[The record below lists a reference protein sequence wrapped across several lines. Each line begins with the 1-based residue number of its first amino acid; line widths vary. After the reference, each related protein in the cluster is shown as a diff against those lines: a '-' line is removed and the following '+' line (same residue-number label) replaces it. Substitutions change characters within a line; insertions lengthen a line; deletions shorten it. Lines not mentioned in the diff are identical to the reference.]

1 MASTISGARKSKLIK
16 PQGSVG
22 FLLNVWT
29 ASSGPP
35 TAEML
40 DPLNYAQ
47 REAQPSLRSA
57 DVTNEEDTEVAFVLG
72 RYMVKTAV
80 GTVVER
86 FGRGGS
92 RWGLRWKD

>member
-1 MASTISGARKSKLIK
+1 MASTISGARKAKLIK

-47 REAQPSLRSA
+47 REAQPSLCS
-57 DVTNEEDTEVAFVLG
+57 VELTNEEDTEVAFVLG
-72 RYMVKTAV
+72 TYMVKTAV

-92 RWGLRWKD
+92 RWGLWWRD